1 MHPHGTLCAPGA
13 YYQSETRG
21 RGDHEGWL
29 LIDDDAIA
37 RCQDGDR
44 DAFRHLVD
52 RYKDVMYGTAVLMT
66 GNRSVAEETVQE
78 AFLSAWRGIAGFKR
92 GRPPKPWLMRI
103 LVNRV
108 MDGRR
113 RRSVPTVPLA
123 DMDPAGAPSV
133 PDEAGAFENRTVV
146 RQALAHLVPEQQQVV
161 VLRYFAEL
169 TVPEVARSIGVKEGT
184 VKSRLH
190 RALGRLREKLEESG
204 VGEVDGHG

>member
-1 MHPHGTLCAPGA
+1 M
-13 YYQSETRG
+13 
-21 RGDHEGWL
+21 
-29 LIDDDAIA
+29 IDEDAIA

-66 GNRSVAEETVQE
+66 GNRAVAEETVQE
-78 AFLSAWRGIAGFKR
+78 AFLSAWRGIGGFKR

-108 MDGRR
+108 MDRR
-113 RRSVPTVPLA
+113 RKRSVPTVSLA

-133 PDEAGAFENRTVV
+133 PDQADAFGDRTVV

-169 TVPEVARSIGVKEGT
+169 TVPEVARSIGVREGT

-190 RALGRLREKLEESG
+190 RAMGRLREKLEESG

>member
-1 MHPHGTLCAPGA
+1 M
-13 YYQSETRG
+13 
-21 RGDHEGWL
+21 
-29 LIDDDAIA
+29 IDDDAIA

-66 GNRSVAEETVQE
+66 GNRAVAEETVQE
-78 AFLSAWRGIAGFKR
+78 AFLSAWRGIEGFKR
-92 GRPPKPWLMRI
+92 GRPPKPWLIRI

-108 MDGRR
+108 MDERR
-113 RRSVPTVPLA
+113 RQTIPTVPL
-123 DMDPAGAPSV
+123 GGPSV
-133 PDEAGAFENRTVV
+133 PDEADAFENRTVV
-146 RQALAHLVPEQQQVV
+146 RQALAHLAPEQQQVV

-169 TVPEVARSIGVKEGT
+169 TVPEVARSIGVREGT

-204 VGEVDGHG
+204 VGEADGHG